1 MNPNLHHVPGR
12 LRVRSPRLKRNAR
25 LAETARR
32 ELGLVAGITGVRV
45 TEVTGSITLTY
56 DVGTLGKQDLLELLL
71 ARGWITA
78 DLLAEPASPGLA
90 ARALDL
96 SAARAGEVL
105 AKATVALLVEKA
117 IERSTIALIAAVA

>member
-78 DLLAEPASPGLA
+78 DLLAEPSSPG
-90 ARALDL
+90 

-117 IERSTIALIAAVA
+117 IERSTIALIAAIA